1 MLPYLGC
8 AQETHQTA
16 PSWLGG
22 VRGVGEERGERGG
35 WIRGQGGWGK
45 GGKWSAGGGVAY
57 PFNVSCNLC
66 VSPSTSNIFT
76 VRSEEQ
82 VARRRP

>member
-22 VRGVGEERGERGG
+22 VRGVGENMVGSSGGTGEGG
-35 WIRGQGGWGK
+35 NGGEGIMLV
-45 GGKWSAGGGVAY
+45 GRCGV
-57 PFNVSCNLC
+57 PF
-66 VSPSTSNIFT
+66 
-76 VRSEEQ
+76 
-82 VARRRP
+82 